1 MNKSMK
7 RFKLLLS
14 VFFVGILYISKAQD
28 AVSIKDAVVFALEN
42 KADAKRADLAI
53 KKAEY
58 KIDEAKAGALPQVSA
73 NAGLQ
78 YNPIIQEMALTT
90 NGKNENGEPVKQTS
104 IIKMGQPWN
113 TNVGINVY
121 QTIFDQRVFTGLKAA
136 KSTREFY
143 QINADLT
150 DEQIIERVATAYYQ
164 VFVQEEKLKTIDKS
178 LENTTKVKNVI
189 KSLVDNG
196 LAKPIDL
203 DRVIVQLNNIS
214 SSRQQL
220 VNAVEISKNALKFY
234 MGYPIKQEINL
245 EEVTIEPN
253 LLILEDEIN
262 TSTRTE
268 FKVLEKQKELLGFAK
283 EAEKANLYPTVGLS
297 GNYGLQG
304 FGEQFITSKNYMWSD
319 LASIGLSVKVPIFT
333 GGSTKAKINQAEIDL
348 LDIEEQ
354 MNDTK
359 LGLDLEYQNAKSQIE
374 NTLKSVDIQRENV
387 SLAEK
392 VLSNTQS
399 NYQHGLATLTEIID
413 SENALTDARNN
424 YSNALLE
431 YKIAEVA
438 LIKAKGDLKTLI
450 Q

>member
-1 MNKSMK
+1 MK

-14 VFFVGILYISKAQD
+14 VFFVGIFYISKAQD
-28 AVSIKDAVVFALEN
+28 VVSLKDAVIFALEN

-58 KIDEAKAGALPQVSA
+58 KIDEAKAGALPQV
-73 NAGLQ
+73 NGNVGLQ
-78 YNPIIQEMALTT
+78 YNPIIQETALTM
-90 NGKNENGEPVKQTS
+90 NGETMV
-104 IIKMGQPWN
+104 IKMGQPWN
-113 TNVGINVY
+113 SNIGVNVY
-121 QTIFDQRVFTGLKAA
+121 QAIFDQRVFTGLKAA

-220 VNAVEISKNALKFY
+220 VNAVQITKNALKFY

-245 EEVTIEPN
+245 EEVAIEPN

-304 FGEQFITSKNYMWSD
+304 FGEKFVTSKNYTWSD

-348 LDIEEQ
+348 LDIQEQ

-387 SLAEK
+387 LLAEK

>member
-1 MNKSMK
+1 MK

-90 NGKNENGEPVKQTS
+90 NGKNENGESVKQTS

-113 TNVGINVY
+113 TNVGVNVY

-245 EEVTIEPN
+245 EDVTIEPN

-268 FKVLEKQKELLGFAK
+268 FKVLEKQKELLGFVK

-387 SLAEK
+387 SLAGK

>member
-1 MNKSMK
+1 MK

-234 MGYPIKQEINL
+234 MGYPIKQEISL